1 MIVNRGLPTEN
12 LNNAAGDLRSNV
24 EWADNE
30 ASLAPTTF
38 YLPGDD
44 FTLPG
49 SGAYYVKKIR
59 VWSTDKIGLSLLGG
73 LQGGPIAP
81 QSSTFTATLVTTYDG
96 GLGYQGNSGGYSPVY
111 QIDFSVNIPLNG
123 GQTYQFFLDGPL
135 SVNPPANGGG
145 YANAYLHASNAAL
158 SGSTQQ
164 GSDDTFLWLDPDGNV
179 LTWFSGTGGGTSG
192 WGSANNVDT
201 DANVQVFASQ
211 VATSKDQCMKGGWMN
226 LVRANGTPFKNQGD
240 AIQYVNT
247 GK

>member
-1 MIVNRGLPTEN
+1 
-12 LNNAAGDLRSNV
+12 
-24 EWADNE
+24 
-30 ASLAPTTF
+30 
-38 YLPGDD
+38 
-44 FTLPG
+44 
-49 SGAYYVKKIR
+49 
-59 VWSTDKIGLSLLGG
+59 
-73 LQGGPIAP
+73 
-81 QSSTFTATLVTTYDG
+81 
-96 GLGYQGNSGGYSPVY
+96 VY

-211 VATSKDQCMKGGWMN
+211 VATSTSKDQCKNGGWMN
-226 LVRANGTPFKNQGD
+226 LVRADGTPFKNQGD